1 MSNEKSDKQ
10 NKALRDFFIFTYF
23 KTKECKNINN
33 DCDAYNEYNNDL
45 IQSIIKK
52 AYNDATMM
60 GAYNTL
66 VNKELSDKSYSA
78 YCEATKLL
86 KKEIYSVKVNRS
98 TQESFDK
105 WHKKTC
111 GKIIECYDEVN
122 SGKSIFTYG
131 NAQKWLNMALK
142 YLWLLGALP
151 NDIKE
156 ELLHAPIDS
165 YILQKLW
172 NLKAEG
178 VTCSA
183 DTFYY
188 KGNSWSKIGDYDDYF
203 ELQKVIRDMAK
214 QGGKTVIEQ
223 ENETWI
229 EMAIERKM
237 SLAHKRETKGVK
249 HGT

>member
-1 MSNEKSDKQ
+1 MSNEQFDKQ
-10 NKALRDFFIFTYF
+10 SKALREFFIFTYF
-23 KTKECKNINN
+23 MTKECENN
-33 DCDAYNEYNNDL
+33 HNDL
-45 IQSIIKK
+45 IQNILKK

-66 VNKELSDKSYSA
+66 ISKELSDKSYSA
-78 YCEATKLL
+78 YCKATKLIMG
-86 KKEIYSVKVNRS
+86 EIYNEKVNRS

-105 WHKKTC
+105 WHEKTC
-111 GKIIECYDEVN
+111 GKIIGCYDGVN
-122 SGKSIFTYG
+122 SNKSIFTYG

-142 YLWLLGALP
+142 YLWLLGDLP

-156 ELLHAPIDS
+156 ERLHAPIDS

-188 KGNSWSKIGDYDDYF
+188 KGNSWSKISDYNDYF
-203 ELQKVIRDMAK
+203 DLQKVIRDMAK
-214 QGGKTVIEQ
+214 QVGKTVIEQ
-223 ENETWI
+223 ENEAWI
-229 EMAIERKM
+229 EMAIKRKR
-237 SLAHKRETKGVK
+237 SLAYKREMKGVK
-249 HGT
+249 YET

>member
-1 MSNEKSDKQ
+1 MSNEQFDKQ
-10 NKALRDFFIFTYF
+10 SKALREFFIFTYF
-23 KTKECKNINN
+23 KRKECENN
-33 DCDAYNEYNNDL
+33 HNGL
-45 IQSIIKK
+45 IQNIIKK

-66 VNKELSDKSYSA
+66 ISKELSDESYLA
-78 YCEATKLL
+78 YCNATKLIMG
-86 KKEIYSVKVNRS
+86 EIYNVKVNRS
-98 TQESFDK
+98 TQESFDT

-111 GKIIECYDEVN
+111 EKIIECYDEVN
-122 SGKSIFTYG
+122 SNKSIFTYG

-151 NDIKE
+151 IDIKE
-156 ELLHAPIDS
+156 ERLHAPIDS

-172 NLKAEG
+172 NLKVDE

-188 KGNSWSKIGDYDDYF
+188 KGNSWSKISDYDDYF
-203 ELQKVIRDMAK
+203 DLQKVIRVMAK

-223 ENETWI
+223 ENEAWI
-229 EMAIERKM
+229 EMAIKRKR

-249 HGT
+249 YET

>member
-1 MSNEKSDKQ
+1 MISDRLYRKQYTTYIKSSKSA
-10 NKALRDFFIFTYF
+10 KG
-23 KTKECKNINN
+23 EIN
-33 DCDAYNEYNNDL
+33 
-45 IQSIIKK
+45 
-52 AYNDATMM
+52 
-60 GAYNTL
+60 
-66 VNKELSDKSYSA
+66 
-78 YCEATKLL
+78 
-86 KKEIYSVKVNRS
+86 SVKANRS
-98 TQESFDK
+98 PKVSFDK
-105 WHKKTC
+105 WCGKTC
-111 GKIIECYDEVN
+111 GKIKTAIKIKDCYKKVN
-122 SGKSIFTYG
+122 GSKSIITNG

-156 ELLHAPIDS
+156 NRLHAPIDS

-188 KGNSWSKIGDYDDYF
+188 KGNSWSKISDYDDYF
-203 ELQKVIRDMAK
+203 DLQKVIRVMAK

-223 ENETWI
+223 ENEAWI
-229 EMAIERKM
+229 EMAIKRKR

-249 HGT
+249 YET

>member
-1 MSNEKSDKQ
+1 MSNEQFDKQ
-10 NKALRDFFIFTYF
+10 SKALREFFIFTYF
-23 KTKECKNINN
+23 KRKECENN
-33 DCDAYNEYNNDL
+33 HNDL
-45 IQSIIKK
+45 IQNIIKK

-66 VNKELSDKSYSA
+66 ISKELSDESYLA
-78 YCEATKLL
+78 YCNATKLIMG
-86 KKEIYSVKVNRS
+86 EIYNVKVNRS
-98 TQESFDK
+98 TQESFDT

-111 GKIIECYDEVN
+111 EKIIECYDEVN
-122 SGKSIFTYG
+122 SNKSIFTYG

-151 NDIKE
+151 IDIKE
-156 ELLHAPIDS
+156 ERLHAPIDS

-172 NLKAEG
+172 NLKVDE

-188 KGNSWSKIGDYDDYF
+188 KGNSWSKISDYDDYF
-203 ELQKVIRDMAK
+203 DLQKVIRVMAK

-223 ENETWI
+223 ENEAWI
-229 EMAIERKM
+229 EMAIKRKR

-249 HGT
+249 YET

>member
-1 MSNEKSDKQ
+1 MISDRLYRKQYTTYIKSSKSA
-10 NKALRDFFIFTYF
+10 KG
-23 KTKECKNINN
+23 EIN
-33 DCDAYNEYNNDL
+33 
-45 IQSIIKK
+45 
-52 AYNDATMM
+52 
-60 GAYNTL
+60 
-66 VNKELSDKSYSA
+66 
-78 YCEATKLL
+78 
-86 KKEIYSVKVNRS
+86 SVKANRS
-98 TQESFDK
+98 PKVSFDK
-105 WHKKTC
+105 WCGKTC
-111 GKIIECYDEVN
+111 GKIKIAIKIKDCYNKVN
-122 SGKSIFTYG
+122 GSKSIITYG

-156 ELLHAPIDS
+156 NRLHAPIDS

-188 KGNSWSKIGDYDDYF
+188 KGNSWSKISDYDDYF
-203 ELQKVIRDMAK
+203 DLQKVIRVMAK

-223 ENETWI
+223 ENEAWI
-229 EMAIERKM
+229 EMAIERKR

-249 HGT
+249 YET

>member
-1 MSNEKSDKQ
+1 MSNEQFDKQ
-10 NKALRDFFIFTYF
+10 SKALREFFIFTYF
-23 KTKECKNINN
+23 KTKECENN
-33 DCDAYNEYNNDL
+33 HNDL
-45 IQSIIKK
+45 IQNIIKK

-66 VNKELSDKSYSA
+66 ISKELSDESYLA
-78 YCEATKLL
+78 YCNVTKLIMG
-86 KKEIYSVKVNRS
+86 EIYNIKVNRS
-98 TQESFDK
+98 TQESFDT

-111 GKIIECYDEVN
+111 EKIIECYDEVN
-122 SGKSIFTYG
+122 SNKSIFTYG

-151 NDIKE
+151 NDMKE
-156 ELLHAPIDS
+156 NRLHAPIDS

-188 KGNSWSKIGDYDDYF
+188 KGNSWSKISDYDDYF
-203 ELQKVIRDMAK
+203 DLQKV
-214 QGGKTVIEQ
+214 V
-223 ENETWI
+223 
-229 EMAIERKM
+229 
-237 SLAHKRETKGVK
+237 
-249 HGT
+249 

>member
-1 MSNEKSDKQ
+1 
-10 NKALRDFFIFTYF
+10 
-23 KTKECKNINN
+23 
-33 DCDAYNEYNNDL
+33 
-45 IQSIIKK
+45 
-52 AYNDATMM
+52 MM
-60 GAYNTL
+60 GVYNTL
-66 VNKELSDKSYSA
+66 LNKELSDKSYSA
-78 YCEATKLL
+78 YYKATKLIMG
-86 KKEIYSVKVNRS
+86 EIYNVKVNRS

-111 GKIIECYDEVN
+111 RKIIGCYDKVN
-122 SGKSIFTYG
+122 GSKIIFTYG
-131 NAQKWLNMALK
+131 NAQKWLNMVLK
-142 YLWLLGALP
+142 YLWLLVALP

-156 ELLHAPIDS
+156 ERLHAPIDS

-188 KGNSWSKIGDYDDYF
+188 KGNSWSKISDYDDYF
-203 ELQKVIRDMAK
+203 DLQKVIREMAK

-223 ENETWI
+223 ENEAWI
-229 EMAIERKM
+229 EMAIERKR

-249 HGT
+249 YET

>member
-1 MSNEKSDKQ
+1 MISDRLYRKQYTTYIKSSKSA
-10 NKALRDFFIFTYF
+10 KG
-23 KTKECKNINN
+23 EIN
-33 DCDAYNEYNNDL
+33 
-45 IQSIIKK
+45 
-52 AYNDATMM
+52 
-60 GAYNTL
+60 
-66 VNKELSDKSYSA
+66 
-78 YCEATKLL
+78 
-86 KKEIYSVKVNRS
+86 SVKANRS
-98 TQESFDK
+98 PKVSFDK
-105 WHKKTC
+105 WCGKTC
-111 GKIIECYDEVN
+111 GKIKIAIKIKDCYNKVN
-122 SGKSIFTYG
+122 GSKSIITNG

-156 ELLHAPIDS
+156 NRLHAPIDS

-188 KGNSWSKIGDYDDYF
+188 KGNSWSKISDYDDYF
-203 ELQKVIRDMAK
+203 DLQKVIRVMAK

-223 ENETWI
+223 ENEAWI
-229 EMAIERKM
+229 EMAIKRKR

-249 HGT
+249 YET